1 MNVVLKRWA
10 KVRRVTAVWL
20 ALLLIVGC
28 LPAWPAQAAA
38 GTAEAAE
45 FDKLRARWVEFLTGG
60 TAYDPADPDIASAIE
75 ALSSNVSNAE
85 GSGLWDRMNKG
96 AGRAYLWSDLQ
107 GTASDRMSAG
117 YVRLKQMAL
126 AYSTYGSPLYR
137 NEELK
142 RDIVGGLDWMY
153 ANRYNENKSETGNWW
168 DWEIGTPQHLN
179 DTVVLIVPDPT
190 RRTNLPSL
198 VETGATRLDKALVV
212 IIRGALEMRSEKI
225 EQGRDAIS
233 QVFDYVTRGDGF
245 YKDGSFIQHVN
256 IAYTGSYGGVLL
268 NDMGKLLTVLAD
280 SPWAITDPKLEH
292 DYNWVADSYDPLV
305 YRGKMMDMVF
315 GRARFRSF
323 EKKNPPF
330 TGILRMARY
339 APKEIADDFNG
350 MVKNW
355 ILSDSTRTR
364 PYDGLGVADI
374 VLLRSVIDNPD
385 IPPHPQRIG
394 HTTFAGMDRISHLR
408 EDYAFGIEMSSS
420 RIANYENSISDSV
433 TSWHIGE
440 GMTFLYNADALQF
453 NDGFWP
459 TVNPFR
465 LPGTTSDGAPRRS
478 PKTTSKSWVGGT
490 SIDGLYGAA
499 GMDLNPDNSTLAGK
513 KSWFLF
519 DDEIVALGAG
529 IHSTDNREIETIV
542 ENRKIN
548 ANGDN
553 ALTINGET
561 QPAQLGWSDTVEGV
575 RWAHLEGNVPGAGV
589 GYYFPNPAAVTGLR
603 EARTG
608 AWSSINQG
616 DSAAPITRNYV
627 SLALEH
633 GTKPSDAAYSYVL
646 LPYKDAA
653 ATEAYS
659 ARPDIEIIR
668 NSADVQAV
676 RETRLGLTRANFWQ
690 AGTADLVRS
699 EQPASVIVK
708 EEGNELTVSVS
719 DPTKNQGS
727 LMLEIGKPGFEV
739 LAQSDTVTVLRT
751 SPTIQLK
758 VNAAGS
764 LGTAHRVK
772 LTYDAEAPV
781 YFPPVQEEQFAPL
794 ADTFVWDGANANTN
808 FGSSTYLVA
817 RNGGSGFKRQTFL
830 KFDLGGYT
838 SEVNAAK
845 LWVYG
850 STDLPGGVSAFAV
863 ADDSWTESEA
873 TWNRKP
879 ALGQKLDTAS
889 FETAAG
895 WKAFEV
901 TSFVQSELSGDGIVS
916 IGIDTADNRYA
927 SRTVGKRRRTS
938 RICRC
943 CPAGRIRRRQSRPM
957 MLMMNGTG
965 PRTVNLSAA
974 DEGSGYGRR
983 WRVQHS
989 GSGFEPGRECDRG
1002 RLLCP
1007 RRYRHHAFGA
1017 GGHGEGAS
1025 IFPSRSPTC
1034 CCLIFNMSNRS
1045 KINSISQEKH
1055 AESPAEGL
1063 HAFIVPWGEV
1073 MSMEEEY

>member
-1 MNVVLKRWA
+1 MKTVYCLHVGSSPMLGGGNDFQSKKGDDAMMNLIMKRWA
-10 KVRRVTAVWL
+10 KVPRMMAAWL
-20 ALLLIVGC
+20 ALLLVVGC
-28 LPAWPAQAAA
+28 LPAWPVQAAA
-38 GTAEAAE
+38 ETVEGAE
-45 FDKLRARWVEFLTGG
+45 FDQLRARWVEFLTGG
-60 TAYDPADPDIASAIE
+60 TAYDPADPDIALAIE
-75 ALSSNVSNAE
+75 AVSSNVSNAE
-85 GSGLWDRMNKG
+85 GSGLWDRMNKE

-107 GTASDRMSAG
+107 GTASDQMSAG

-168 DWEIGTPQHLN
+168 DWEIGTPQNLN
-179 DTVVLIVPDPT
+179 DTVVLMYDALTPQQIGNYMKAVDRFVPDPT

-198 VETGATRLDKALVV
+198 VETGANRLDKALVV
-212 IIRGALEMRSEKI
+212 IIRGVLEERSAKI

-268 NDMGKLLTVLAD
+268 NDMGKLLTVLAN
-280 SPWAITDPKLEH
+280 SRWAITDPKLEH
-292 DYNWVADSYDPLV
+292 AYSWVTDSYEPLV
-305 YRGKMMDMVF
+305 YRGKMMDLVF

-355 ILSDSTRTR
+355 ILSDTTRTR

-374 VLLRSVIDNPD
+374 VLLRSVLDNPD
-385 IPPHPQRIG
+385 VPAHPQRIG

-440 GMTFLYNADALQF
+440 GMTFLYNADAQQF

-529 IHSTDNREIETIV
+529 IGSTDNRKIETIV

-548 ANGDN
+548 AHGDN
-553 ALTINGET
+553 ALTINGQT
-561 QPAQLGWSDTVEGV
+561 QPAELGWSDTVKGV
-575 RWAHLEGNVPGAGV
+575 RWAHLEGNVPGADV
-589 GYYFPNPAAVTGLR
+589 GYYFPEPAAVTGSR

-608 AWSSINQG
+608 AWSNINQG
-616 DSAAPITRNYV
+616 DSPAPITRHYV

-633 GTKPSDAAYSYVL
+633 GVQPSDASYSYVL
-646 LPYKDAA
+646 LPNKDAA

-659 ARPDIEIIR
+659 ARPDIEVIR
-668 NSADVQAV
+668 NSADIQAV
-676 RETRLGLTRANFWQ
+676 KETRLGLTAANFWH
-690 AGTADLVRS
+690 AGTVDLVRS

-708 EEGNELTVSVS
+708 EEGNELTMSVS
-719 DPTKNQGS
+719 DPTKNQGT
-727 LMLEIGKPGFEV
+727 LILEIGKPGFEV
-739 LAQSDTVTVLRT
+739 LSKSDTVTVLRT

-764 LGTAHRVK
+764 LGTAHQVK

-781 YFPPVQEEQFAPL
+781 YFPPVQEEQFAPVG
-794 ADTFVWDGANANTN
+794 DSFVWDGANANTN

-817 RNGGSGFKRQTFL
+817 RNGGSGFKRQSFF

-838 SEVNAAK
+838 GEVNAAK

-850 STDLPGGVSAFAV
+850 STDQPGGVTALAV
-863 ADDSWTESEA
+863 ADDSWTESEV
-873 TWNRKP
+873 TWSRKP

-889 FETAAG
+889 FDTAAG
-895 WKAFEV
+895 WKAFDV
-901 TSFVQSELSGDGIVS
+901 TSFVQAELSGDGIVS
-916 IGIDTADNRYA
+916 IGIDTVDNRYA
-927 SRTVGKRRRTS
+927 SMNSREAAEHRPYLQVLSSGNDATPPVTS
-938 RICRC
+938 DD
-943 CPAGRIRRRQSRPM
+943 
-957 MLMMNGTG
+957 
-965 PRTVNLSAA
+965 A
-974 DEGSGYGRR
+974 DEEWHRTARQPGSGE
-983 WRVQHS
+983 V
-989 GSGFEPGRECDRG
+989 GSGEDRQD
-1002 RLLCP
+1002 
-1007 RRYRHHAFGA
+1007 
-1017 GGHGEGAS
+1017 GAS
-1025 IFPSRSPTC
+1025 HCPDGNRNRVPDGSGGVPCSGGG
-1034 CCLIFNMSNRS
+1034 CLKRGI
-1045 KINSISQEKH
+1045 
-1055 AESPAEGL
+1055 
-1063 HAFIVPWGEV
+1063 
-1073 MSMEEEY
+1073 